1 MEFGNYMEKDKFV
14 KRINELKEILGSKP
28 VLFYGAGILFEYLIE
43 NQDMTVFNIIGISDR
58 KFKNEEFGSKF
69 LNYNVVP
76 IDFIDKSEPEYVVIS
91 VLEWKKVIESLKNSI
106 KNPNIKI
113 IPLFEECNEKYKSL
127 NYVTKTLKPKGFEVL
142 KFDADTEE
150 VIFSNGNLNIYTD
163 VQYPWIVGE
172 IFAEDIYKFQTN
184 LDLTKQYS
192 VLDIGANR
200 CYASIYFAQKDW
212 VKDVY
217 AFELVPQTVEIAQ
230 KNLELNPKYS
240 SKIKLY
246 PFGLG
251 KENTTVTIEMLP
263 HRDGCNT
270 IENNFFDNY
279 MPQEHGKGIPQV
291 CEIKKTS
298 EVISKIVE
306 ENSLDNI
313 IFKIDAEGA
322 EYDIIEDLSENYP
335 QIFDK
340 IAILVGDTHLGFE
353 RFYDFLPKDKFK
365 IVYAN
370 KQENGCCPFEIVKL

>member
-127 NYVTKTLKPKGFEVL
+127 NYVTKTLKPKGFEVS

-306 ENSLDNI
+306 ENSLENI